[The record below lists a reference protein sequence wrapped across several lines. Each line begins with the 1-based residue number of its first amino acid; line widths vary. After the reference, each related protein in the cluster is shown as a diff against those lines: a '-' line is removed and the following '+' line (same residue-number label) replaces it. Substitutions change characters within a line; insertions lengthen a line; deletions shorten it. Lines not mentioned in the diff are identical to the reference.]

1 MAKPLKVVLV
11 GAGSRADR
19 YASESLHHPEKLK
32 VVGIVDPDP
41 VRRELI
47 REKYSVDKDN
57 CFDTVEEFVQRD
69 KFADAVIN
77 GTLDHLHV
85 STSVPVLDKG
95 YDLLLEK
102 PFALNPDQIK
112 QLQDAAERN
121 GRKVVICHVL
131 RYTPFYCAI
140 KEAILSGELGKIVSI
155 EMSEHVCYHHMAAS
169 FVRGK
174 WRSEKLCQA
183 PMLLAKSCHDMDIM
197 LWMMQQT
204 KPVAISS
211 FGSESIYGAARKPE
225 GAGERC
231 MADCP
236 YVDSCKYSA
245 KGNYLPYPRWAA
257 YVWKCLEGQGELT
270 PERKAESLRTDNPY
284 GKCVWDFERDGNVD
298 HQTVIVNF
306 ANGATGSFNM
316 IGGAMRSQRG
326 IHIIG
331 TEGELTGIFEDS
343 RYVIRKSA
351 PEAEY
356 GYVEKEYDL
365 NVQGD
370 MIGQRGGHGGG
381 EPRLVHD
388 FIDYLNGSE
397 KSVSCATLDESVIS
411 HLAVFKAEQARKT
424 GTVVPM
430 D

>member
-1 MAKPLKVVLV
+1 MEKPLKVVLV

-57 CFDTVEEFVQRD
+57 CFDSVEDFVQRD

-140 KEAILSGELGKIVSI
+140 KEAILSGELGKVISI

-169 FVRGK
+169 F
-174 WRSEKLCQA
+174 
-183 PMLLAKSCHDMDIM
+183 
-197 LWMMQQT
+197 
-204 KPVAISS
+204 
-211 FGSESIYGAARKPE
+211 
-225 GAGERC
+225 
-231 MADCP
+231 
-236 YVDSCKYSA
+236 
-245 KGNYLPYPRWAA
+245 
-257 YVWKCLEGQGELT
+257 
-270 PERKAESLRTDNPY
+270 
-284 GKCVWDFERDGNVD
+284 
-298 HQTVIVNF
+298 
-306 ANGATGSFNM
+306 
-316 IGGAMRSQRG
+316 
-326 IHIIG
+326 
-331 TEGELTGIFEDS
+331 
-343 RYVIRKSA
+343 
-351 PEAEY
+351 
-356 GYVEKEYDL
+356 
-365 NVQGD
+365 
-370 MIGQRGGHGGG
+370 
-381 EPRLVHD
+381 
-388 FIDYLNGSE
+388 
-397 KSVSCATLDESVIS
+397 
-411 HLAVFKAEQARKT
+411 
-424 GTVVPM
+424 
-430 D
+430 